1 MQKTG
6 NTGVNMKAIKF
17 VLPVVVI
24 LSMYS
29 SGAFAGAN
37 YDIKGSS
44 NTDTKGNGNLVSTY
58 SSSGTGNGA
67 VVGGNG
73 TSYDNSGADQTNA
86 PRSCAETV
94 HALGVGNAN
103 GLSK

>member
-1 MQKTG
+1 M
-6 NTGVNMKAIKF
+6 
-17 VLPVVVI
+17 
-24 LSMYS
+24 LST
-29 SGAFAGAN
+29 AAVAGAN

-73 TSYDNSGADQTNA
+73 TSYDNSGGDQTNA
-86 PRSCAETV
+86 PGSRAAAV
-94 HALGVGNAN
+94 HSLGVGNAN
-103 GLSK
+103 GLGNGNGH